1 MTNENANLKMNDI
14 QNQDIVEEFD
24 FDALEEKLQKELEE
38 NLSDLQ
44 YLKEEKDR
52 IGSLDNLGDVIK
64 DVVWEQFLN
73 QVAVTAGEDFIKEN
87 RGLHLDLRKESHIQT
102 TENFEKGRIAKH
114 NTEIDYQN
122 RYDNWQKNFEKDA
135 TGSVVTHETR
145 TGKKE
150 PNLVKGARRPFDVDR
165 PTGSREKHI
174 DMDHTVSA
182 AEIIRDAHAN
192 AHMTKEEQI
201 AFANSDANLQK
212 MDSSLNRSNEDSKMR
227 QKDREARNEY
237 EKQKRMAEQKS
248 IDAGKKS
255 RKKEAFRIGGKA
267 LRAALMQL
275 LAEFVREIILHL
287 IKWLSES
294 KKTLDSLLNSLRKAI
309 HSFVSEMKSRLM
321 SVGNTVLSTVFTA
334 IIGPVF
340 GTIKKVCIMLKQGW
354 KSLKSAIEYIKS
366 PENKGKPIGRLMM
379 EVGKI
384 VIAGMTSV
392 GAMVV
397 GEVIEKSLITIP
409 IFAFEIPMIGSLA
422 NILGVFFGA
431 VVVGI
436 IGAIAI
442 NLIDKQIEQQTMKTN
457 MNNVIGKGNE
467 VLIVQHQLKRVNK
480 DKLGLKKTKNKQKI
494 KEYHDAAASEVEK
507 SIEIIRDNCAVHE
520 SVKECLDD
528 IDQLFNELE
537 N

>member
-1 MTNENANLKMNDI
+1 M
-14 QNQDIVEEFD
+14 
-24 FDALEEKLQKELEE
+24 
-38 NLSDLQ
+38 
-44 YLKEEKDR
+44 
-52 IGSLDNLGDVIK
+52 
-64 DVVWEQFLN
+64 FLFN
-73 QVAVTAGEDFIKEN
+73 S
-87 RGLHLDLRKESHIQT
+87 HLR
-102 TENFEKGRIAKH
+102 
-114 NTEIDYQN
+114 
-122 RYDNWQKNFEKDA
+122 
-135 TGSVVTHETR
+135 GSV
-145 TGKKE
+145 
-150 PNLVKGARRPFDVDR
+150 PKGARRPFDVDR

-212 MDSSLNRSNEDSKMR
+212 MDSSLNRSKADRTTTEWLDSPNARGQKPNEIFDISDDEDSKMR

-237 EKQKRMAEQKS
+237 EKQKRIAEQKS

-442 NLIDKQIEQQTMKTN
+442 NLIDKQIEKQTMKNN

>member
-1 MTNENANLKMNDI
+1 
-14 QNQDIVEEFD
+14 
-24 FDALEEKLQKELEE
+24 
-38 NLSDLQ
+38 
-44 YLKEEKDR
+44 
-52 IGSLDNLGDVIK
+52 
-64 DVVWEQFLN
+64 
-73 QVAVTAGEDFIKEN
+73 
-87 RGLHLDLRKESHIQT
+87 
-102 TENFEKGRIAKH
+102 
-114 NTEIDYQN
+114 
-122 RYDNWQKNFEKDA
+122 
-135 TGSVVTHETR
+135 
-145 TGKKE
+145 
-150 PNLVKGARRPFDVDR
+150 
-165 PTGSREKHI
+165 
-174 DMDHTVSA
+174 
-182 AEIIRDAHAN
+182 
-192 AHMTKEEQI
+192 
-201 AFANSDANLQK
+201 
-212 MDSSLNRSNEDSKMR
+212 
-227 QKDREARNEY
+227 
-237 EKQKRMAEQKS
+237 
-248 IDAGKKS
+248 
-255 RKKEAFRIGGKA
+255 
-267 LRAALMQL
+267 
-275 LAEFVREIILHL
+275 
-287 IKWLSES
+287 
-294 KKTLDSLLNSLRKAI
+294 
-309 HSFVSEMKSRLM
+309 
-321 SVGNTVLSTVFTA
+321 
-334 IIGPVF
+334 
-340 GTIKKVCIMLKQGW
+340 
-354 KSLKSAIEYIKS
+354 
-366 PENKGKPIGRLMM
+366 MM

-442 NLIDKQIEQQTMKTN
+442 NLIDKQIEKQTMKNN